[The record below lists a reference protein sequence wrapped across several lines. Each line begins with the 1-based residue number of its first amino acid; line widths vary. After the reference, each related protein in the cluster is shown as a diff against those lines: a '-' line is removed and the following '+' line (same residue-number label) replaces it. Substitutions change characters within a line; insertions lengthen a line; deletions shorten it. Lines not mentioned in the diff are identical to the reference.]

1 VDPLRIRPGGRFQE
15 ATEEVIPMRTAAI
28 LVAALVSVGV
38 AACGTPVVGVPVP
51 VAVPP
56 APTTSTAVVAVPA
69 APQTVYVQQPPAYV
83 APVDTAA
90 ARTVIAYYDA
100 INRRDFATAWSLG
113 GSRIAGGGGYTK
125 YVNGFETTSW
135 ATVTVTDVRGS
146 TVSVVLSAVQIDGS
160 TRTFSGTYTVSGG
173 VVTGSHMT
181 RTK

>member
-1 VDPLRIRPGGRFQE
+1 
-15 ATEEVIPMRTAAI
+15 
-28 LVAALVSVGV
+28 
-38 AACGTPVVGVPVP
+38 
-51 VAVPP
+51 
-56 APTTSTAVVAVPA
+56 
-69 APQTVYVQQPPAYV
+69 VYVQQPPAYV
-83 APVDTAA
+83 APVDTAE
-90 ARTVIAYYDA
+90 ARTVLAYYDA

-125 YVNGFETTSW
+125 YVNGFATTSW

>member
-1 VDPLRIRPGGRFQE
+1 
-15 ATEEVIPMRTAAI
+15 MKAARI
-28 LVAALVSVGV
+28 LVAALFAVSV

-51 VAVPP
+51 VPVPVAAP
-56 APTTSTAVVAVPA
+56 AAPATSTAVVAVPA

-83 APVDTAA
+83 APVDTAE

-113 GSRIAGGGGYTK
+113 GSRIAGGGGFAK
-125 YVNGFETTSW
+125 YADGFSTTAW
-135 ATVTVTDVRGS
+135 DTVTVTGVRGN
-146 TVSVVLSAVQIDGS
+146 TVSVVLSAVQTDGS

-173 VVTGSHMT
+173 VIAGSHMT